1 MSSQADS
8 PRSKAVFLAK
18 LSEQSERHEEM
29 VNYMKEVA
37 QMGVELTV
45 EERNLLSV
53 AYKNVIGTRR
63 AAWRV
68 VNSIEQQQKDEKRH
82 NLVAEYKKKIEQEL
96 SEICNDIINIL
107 DKYLIPACNS
117 DESSVFHL
125 KLKAD
130 YYRYL
135 AEFSSGDSKKEA
147 ASNAEK
153 AYSEAMKHAED
164 IPITNPIRLGLV
176 LNYTVFNYEILNA
189 HIEACNMAKETFQ
202 KAVEELD
209 TLSEET
215 YKDSTLI
222 LQLLKDNLSLW
233 TSEEEQ
239 EDEGDSTTIEEA

>member
-1 MSSQADS
+1 
-8 PRSKAVFLAK
+8 
-18 LSEQSERHEEM
+18 M

-37 QMGVELTV
+37 LMGVELSV

-68 VNSIEQQQKDEKRH
+68 VNSIEQQQKDDKRIAM
-82 NLVAEYKKKIEQEL
+82 VTKYKKRIETEL
-96 SEICNDIINIL
+96 SEICNDIIDIL
-107 DKYLIPACNS
+107 DKHLIPACNS
-117 DESSVFHL
+117 SDSSVFHL

-135 AEFSSGDSKKEA
+135 AEFSSGSSRKK
-147 ASNAEK
+147 ASENAQL
-153 AYSEAMKHAED
+153 AYTEAMKHAEN

-176 LNYTVFNYEILNA
+176 LNYTVFNYEILNQHA
-189 HIEACNMAKETFQ
+189 DACKMAKDAFEQ
-202 KAVEELD
+202 AVEELD
-209 TLSEET
+209 SLSEET

-233 TSEEEQ
+233 TSEEEDELD
-239 EDEGDSTTIEEA
+239 EDEPVVQDAYDP